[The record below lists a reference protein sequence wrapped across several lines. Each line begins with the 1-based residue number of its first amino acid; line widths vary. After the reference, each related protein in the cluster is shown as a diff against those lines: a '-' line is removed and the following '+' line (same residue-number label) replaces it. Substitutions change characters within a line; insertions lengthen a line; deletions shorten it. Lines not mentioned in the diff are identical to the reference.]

1 MLICGH
7 AYHHRCFGEKN
18 NRCDY
23 CLEYYKKGVV
33 SNVKSYINRL
43 EKDNVVNDN
52 LLLDEIVNEENEDD
66 NNDEYEIT
74 EDERI
79 SLDFRNALVS
89 INNW

>member
-1 MLICGH
+1 M
-7 AYHHRCFGEKN
+7 
-18 NRCDY
+18 
-23 CLEYYKKGVV
+23 EYYKKGVV

-52 LLLDEIVNEENEDD
+52 LLLDEILNEENEDD

-89 INNW
+89 ISNW

>member
-1 MLICGH
+1 PKPTRINVL
-7 AYHHRCFGEKN
+7 
-18 NRCDY
+18 
-23 CLEYYKKGVV
+23 LELASSGWKEIAKDIFH
-33 SNVKSYINRL
+33 KF

-89 INNW
+89 INN

>member
-1 MLICGH
+1 M
-7 AYHHRCFGEKN
+7 
-18 NRCDY
+18 
-23 CLEYYKKGVV
+23 
-33 SNVKSYINRL
+33 
-43 EKDNVVNDN
+43 
-52 LLLDEIVNEENEDD
+52 LLDEIVNEENEDD

>member
-1 MLICGH
+1 MWS
-7 AYHHRCFGEKN
+7 
-18 NRCDY
+18 
-23 CLEYYKKGVV
+23 CLSLEFYKKGVV

-74 EDERI
+74 EDGRI

>member
-1 MLICGH
+1 M
-7 AYHHRCFGEKN
+7 FGT
-18 NRCDY
+18 
-23 CLEYYKKGVV
+23 LQKGVV

-52 LLLDEIVNEENEDD
+52 LLLDEIVNE
-66 NNDEYEIT
+66 
-74 EDERI
+74 RI